1 MPPRAASRLTETYLE
16 LRGDGGVAHI
26 PLTPAFW
33 PDLVS
38 GKRRLDGRL
47 IMAAAMTEDMTHW
60 EIHPAGD
67 EILLLL
73 AGRMTVVLESDGG
86 DEETTLQ
93 AGEAFVVPQGRWH
106 RIKVI
111 EPGELVFMT
120 PGEGTEHKPL

>member
-16 LRGDGGVAHI
+16 LRGDGGVEHI

-33 PDLVS
+33 PDLIS

-106 RIKVI
+106 RIEVI